1 MNQLQYIVRY
11 SLTFIAV
18 ILFSGCATSYT
29 PLTMEAKS
37 NIQSSEIILDLK
49 QQELYAE
56 IEKADSS
63 AASAQ
68 FGLLGALIGTVVD
81 STINSSRSE
90 TAETMVAPIRNSMVD
105 YNFGQALEDTLA
117 VELKSLSFLNI
128 QHISQV
134 HSQDSEESTK
144 LIENSQADVVLTLN
158 TVYYLTPNFRTLKI
172 ISNIKAHPNTDI
184 LKVIVKK
191 TDSNSDIPLLYQN
204 SFTYEYSLK
213 TSTST
218 LDEAVNNWAENN
230 GRLIRKAVN
239 QGVAELAKMIAYDL
253 NVSESGN
260 NDTKPAKTE
269 KTKYGNRSGILVLDD
284 NQYVILRLEDGSLYS
299 YQKM

>member
-184 LKVIVKK
+184 LKVIAKK